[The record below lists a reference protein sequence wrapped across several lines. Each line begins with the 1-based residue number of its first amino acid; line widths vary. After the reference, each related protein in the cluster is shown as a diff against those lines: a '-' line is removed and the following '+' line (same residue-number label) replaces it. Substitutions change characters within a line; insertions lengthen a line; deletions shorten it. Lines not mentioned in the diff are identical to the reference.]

1 MHAYGNRRCAVS
13 TAATAVHACAAL
25 DRRLVEAVRG
35 IRVLDTVAWPVA
47 VERRFLETLE
57 AGHET
62 LPRFEYRVPDF
73 SAPRAELA
81 AIAAAAD
88 ASHPLGAYLARSA
101 ASWQT
106 AARMLEAVGTP
117 GVTVPSIELYG
128 RPGDALPGG
137 GQTNLDAA
145 NYFLEIA
152 DELGDGRALPEAEY
166 CIQADVLRDE
176 VQAEVDACFGSGK
189 VRVEIDPELTAKAAA
204 GATRIRLRGA
214 TCFTEYDRSQLLAH
228 EAFVHTLTARNG
240 RAQPVLKS
248 LSRTAPRATATQEGL
263 AVFAELMS
271 GSIDIARLQRI
282 SLRILAIDMALNGA
296 DFVEV
301 YRWFRAHG
309 QNIADSFYSTQRVYR
324 GVPVTGGAA
333 FTKDN
338 VYLAGLL
345 TVHTFFRWAFKRRRL
360 DLLQHLF
367 AGKLALEDAIALR
380 PCFEDG
386 SIAPPR
392 FLPPWVQRSQGLAG
406 KLAFSLF
413 ANRIRMGRIGEWE

>member
-1 MHAYGNRRCAVS
+1 MQTPRAPARKRY
-13 TAATAVHACAAL
+13 TEL
-25 DRRLVEAVRG
+25 DKRLVRAVRH
-35 IRVLDTVAWPVA
+35 IRVLDMVAWPAA
-47 VERRFLETLE
+47 VERRFLDDLHH
-57 AGHET
+57 GHEI
-62 LPRFEYRVPDF
+62 LPRFEYHAPDF
-73 SAPRAELA
+73 SAQRAELA

-88 ASHPLGAYLARSA
+88 ASHPLGAYLRRSA

-106 AARMLEAVGTP
+106 AARMLEAVGTD
-117 GVTVPSIELYG
+117 GVTTPSIELYG

-137 GQTNLDAA
+137 TQTNLDAA
-145 NYFLEIA
+145 RWFLEIA
-152 DELGDGRALPEAEY
+152 EELGNGALPEAEY
-166 CIQADVLRDE
+166 CIPAEVLRDE
-176 VQAEVDACFGSGK
+176 VQAEVDACFGAAT
-189 VRVEIDPELTAKAAA
+189 VRVEIDPELTSKAAA

-214 TCFTEYDRSQLLAH
+214 TCFSEYDRSQLLAH

-282 SLRILAIDMALNGA
+282 SLRILAIDMALSGA

-309 QNIADSFYSTQRVYR
+309 QNVADSFYSTQRVYR

-360 DLLQHLF
+360 DLMQHLF

-380 PCFEDG
+380 PCFADG
-386 SIAPPR
+386 SMAPPKY
-392 FLPPWVQRSQGLAG
+392 LPPWIQRSQGLAA

-413 ANRIRMGRIGEWE
+413 ANKIRMGRLGDWDQV

>member
-1 MHAYGNRRCAVS
+1 MTLSQRQR
-13 TAATAVHACAAL
+13 CAAL
-25 DRRLVEAVRG
+25 DKRLVEAVRD
-35 IRVLDTVAWPVA
+35 IRVLDTVAWPAA
-47 VERRFLETLE
+47 VERKFLDELHE
-57 AGHET
+57 GRET
-62 LPRFEYRVPDF
+62 LPCFAYRTPDF
-73 SAPRAELA
+73 SSQRAELA

-88 ASHPLGAYLARSA
+88 AHRPLGAFLARSA

-106 AARMLEAVGTP
+106 AARMLEAVGTN
-117 GVTVPSIELYG
+117 GVVAPSIELYG
-128 RPGDALPGG
+128 RPGDVLPGG

-145 NYFLEIA
+145 RWFLEIA
-152 DELGDGRALPEAEY
+152 RELGDGEALPEADY
-166 CIQADVLRDE
+166 CIPAEVLRDE
-176 VQAEVDACFGSGK
+176 VQAEVDACFGAGK

-214 TCFTEYDRSQLLAH
+214 TCFSEYDRSQLLAH

-248 LSRTAPRATATQEGL
+248 LARTAPRATATQEGL

-282 SLRILAIDMALNGA
+282 SLRILAIDMALRGA
-296 DFVEV
+296 DFIEV
-301 YRWFRAHG
+301 YRWFRDQG
-309 QNIADSFYSTQRVYR
+309 QGVADSFYSTQRVYR

-360 DLLQHLF
+360 DLMQHLF
-367 AGKLALEDAIALR
+367 AGKLALDDAIALR
-380 PCFEDG
+380 PCFDDG
-386 SIAPPR
+386 SVAAPR
-392 FLPPWVQRSQGLAG
+392 YLPPWVQHSQGLAAR
-406 KLAFSLF
+406 LAFSQF
-413 ANRIRMGRIGEWE
+413 ANRIHMGRIGDWE

>member
-1 MHAYGNRRCAVS
+1 MG
-13 TAATAVHACAAL
+13 TAAPTAALRRCAAL
-25 DRRLVEAVRG
+25 DKRLVEAVRG
-35 IRVLDTVAWPVA
+35 IRVLDTVAWPVT
-47 VERRFLETLE
+47 VERRFLDDLHH
-57 AGHET
+57 GRET
-62 LPRFEYRVPDF
+62 LPRFEYRAPDF
-73 SAPRAELA
+73 TAQRAELD
-81 AIAAAAD
+81 AIASAAD
-88 ASHPLGAYLARSA
+88 ASHPLGAYLRHSA

-106 AARMLEAVGTP
+106 AARMLEAVGTG
-117 GVTVPSIELYG
+117 GVTAPSIELYG

-137 GQTNLDAA
+137 TQTNLDAA
-145 NYFLEIA
+145 RWFLEIA
-152 DELGDGRALPEAEY
+152 EELGNGEALPQAEY
-166 CIQADVLRDE
+166 CIPAEVLRDE
-176 VQAEVDACFGSGK
+176 VQAEVDACFGNGT

-214 TCFTEYDRSQLLAH
+214 TCFSEYDRSQLLAH

-248 LSRTAPRATATQEGL
+248 LARTAPRATATQEGL

-271 GSIDIARLQRI
+271 GSIDLARLQRI
-282 SLRILAIDMALNGA
+282 SLRILAIDMALSGA

-309 QNIADSFYSTQRVYR
+309 QNVADSFYSTQRVYR
-324 GVPVTGGAA
+324 GVPVSGGAA

-360 DLLQHLF
+360 DLMQHLF
-367 AGKLALEDAIALR
+367 AGKLALDDAIALR
-380 PCFEDG
+380 PGFADG
-386 SIAPPR
+386 SVAPPKY
-392 FLPPWVQRSQGLAG
+392 LPPWIQRSQGLAA

-413 ANRIRMGRIGEWE
+413 ANRIRMGRIGDWDQA

>member
-1 MHAYGNRRCAVS
+1 MQTPRAPARNRYAG
-13 TAATAVHACAAL
+13 L
-25 DRRLVEAVRG
+25 DKRLVRAVRD
-35 IRVLDTVAWPVA
+35 IRVLDMVAWPAA
-47 VERRFLETLE
+47 VERRFLDDLHH
-57 AGHET
+57 GRET
-62 LPRFEYRVPDF
+62 LPHFEYHAPDF
-73 SAPRAELA
+73 SAQRAELA
-81 AIAAAAD
+81 AIAVAAD
-88 ASHPLGAYLARSA
+88 ASHPLGAYLQRSA

-106 AARMLEAVGTP
+106 AARMLEAIGTD
-117 GVTVPSIELYG
+117 GVTAPSIELYG
-128 RPGDALPGG
+128 KPGDALPGG
-137 GQTNLDAA
+137 TQTNLDAA
-145 NYFLEIA
+145 RWFLDIA
-152 DELGDGRALPEAEY
+152 EELGNGALPEAEY
-166 CIQADVLRDE
+166 CIPAEVLRDE
-176 VQAEVDACFGSGK
+176 VQAEVDACFGAAT
-189 VRVEIDPELTAKAAA
+189 VRVEIDPELTSKAAA

-214 TCFTEYDRSQLLAH
+214 TCFSEYDRSQLLAH

-248 LSRTAPRATATQEGL
+248 LARTAPRATATQEGL

-282 SLRILAIDMALNGA
+282 SLRILAIDMALSGA
-296 DFVEV
+296 DFMEV

-324 GVPVTGGAA
+324 GVPVNGGAA

-360 DLLQHLF
+360 DLMQHLF

-380 PCFEDG
+380 SCFADG
-386 SIAPPR
+386 SMAPPKY
-392 FLPPWVQRSQGLAG
+392 LPPWIQRSQGLAA

-413 ANRIRMGRIGEWE
+413 ANKIRMGRIGDWDQV

>member
-1 MHAYGNRRCAVS
+1 MRL
-13 TAATAVHACAAL
+13 AAAIRDCAAL
-25 DRRLVEAVRG
+25 DKRLVEAVRG
-35 IRVLDTVAWPVA
+35 IRVLDTVSWPAA
-47 VERRFLETLE
+47 VERRFLDDLHH
-57 AGHET
+57 GRET
-62 LPRFEYRVPDF
+62 LPRFEYHAPDF
-73 SAPRAELA
+73 SAQRAELA
-81 AIAAAAD
+81 AITSAAD
-88 ASHPLGAYLARSA
+88 AAHPLGAYLRRSA

-106 AARMLEAVGTP
+106 AARMLEAVGTD
-117 GVTVPSIELYG
+117 GVTTPSIELYG

-137 GQTNLDAA
+137 TQTNLDAA
-145 NYFLEIA
+145 RWFLEIA
-152 DELGDGRALPEAEY
+152 EELGNGALPEAEY
-166 CIQADVLRDE
+166 CIPAEVLRDE
-176 VQAEVDACFGSGK
+176 VQAEVDACFGAAT
-189 VRVEIDPELTAKAAA
+189 VRVEIDPELTSKAAA

-214 TCFTEYDRSQLLAH
+214 TCFSEYDRSQLLAH

-248 LSRTAPRATATQEGL
+248 LARTAPRATATQEGL

-309 QNIADSFYSTQRVYR
+309 QNVADSFYSTQRVYR

-360 DLLQHLF
+360 DLMQHLF
-367 AGKLALEDAIALR
+367 AGKLALDDAIALR
-380 PCFEDG
+380 PCFADG
-386 SIAPPR
+386 SVAPPK
-392 FLPPWVQRSQGLAG
+392 FLPPWIQRSHGLAA

-413 ANRIRMGRIGEWE
+413 ANQIRMGRIGEWE

>member
-1 MHAYGNRRCAVS
+1 VTNDAAPATSLKRCAE
-13 TAATAVHACAAL
+13 L
-25 DRRLVEAVRG
+25 DRRLVTAVRR
-35 IRVLDTVAWPVA
+35 IRVLDTVAWPAA
-47 VERRFLETLE
+47 VEQQFLDDLKR
-57 AGHET
+57 GHET
-62 LPRFEYRVPDF
+62 LPRFAYRPPDF
-73 SAPRAELA
+73 SAQRAELA
-81 AIAAAAD
+81 AISAAAD
-88 ASHPLGAYLARSA
+88 TARPLGAYLARSA

-106 AARMLEAVGTP
+106 AARMLEAVGSA
-117 GVTVPSIELYG
+117 GVTAASIELYG
-128 RPGDALPGG
+128 RPGDILPGG

-145 NYFLEIA
+145 RYFLGIA
-152 DELGDGRALPEAEY
+152 EELGDGQALPEAEY
-166 CIQADVLRDE
+166 CIPAEVLRDE
-176 VQAEVDACFGSGK
+176 VQAEVDARFGGGQ

-214 TCFTEYDRSQLLAH
+214 TCFSEYDRSQLLAH

-240 RAQPVLKS
+240 RAQPILKS

-282 SLRILAIDMALNGA
+282 SLRILAIDMALDGA
-296 DFVEV
+296 DFIET

-309 QNIADSFYSTQRVYR
+309 QSVADSFYSTQRVYR

-360 DLLQHLF
+360 DLLAHLF

-380 PCFEDG
+380 PCFADG
-386 SIAPPR
+386 SVAPPQY
-392 FLPPWVQRSQGLAG
+392 LPPWLQRSQGLAG

-413 ANRIRMGRIGEWE
+413 ANRIHMGRIGEWE

>member
-1 MHAYGNRRCAVS
+1 MQTPRAPARKRYAG
-13 TAATAVHACAAL
+13 L
-25 DRRLVEAVRG
+25 DKRLVRAVRD
-35 IRVLDTVAWPVA
+35 IRVLDMVAWPAA
-47 VERRFLETLE
+47 VERRFLDDLHH
-57 AGHET
+57 GRET
-62 LPRFEYRVPDF
+62 LPRFEYHAPDF
-73 SAPRAELA
+73 SAQRAELA
-81 AIAAAAD
+81 AIAVAAD
-88 ASHPLGAYLARSA
+88 ASHPLGAYLQRSA

-106 AARMLEAVGTP
+106 AARMLEAIGTD
-117 GVTVPSIELYG
+117 GVTAPSIELYG
-128 RPGDALPGG
+128 KPGDALPGG
-137 GQTNLDAA
+137 TQTNLDAA
-145 NYFLEIA
+145 RWFLDIA
-152 DELGDGRALPEAEY
+152 EELGNGALPEAEY
-166 CIQADVLRDE
+166 CIPAEVLRDE
-176 VQAEVDACFGSGK
+176 VQAEVDACFGAAT
-189 VRVEIDPELTAKAAA
+189 VRVEIDPELTSKAAA

-214 TCFTEYDRSQLLAH
+214 TCFSEYDRSQLLAH

-248 LSRTAPRATATQEGL
+248 LARTAPRATATQEGL

-282 SLRILAIDMALNGA
+282 SLRILAIDMALSGA
-296 DFVEV
+296 DFMEV

-324 GVPVTGGAA
+324 GVPVNGGAA

-360 DLLQHLF
+360 DLMQHLF

-380 PCFEDG
+380 SCFADG
-386 SIAPPR
+386 SMAPPKY
-392 FLPPWVQRSQGLAG
+392 LPPWIQRSQGLAA

-413 ANRIRMGRIGEWE
+413 ANKIRMGRIGDWDQV

>member
-1 MHAYGNRRCAVS
+1 MDAAAPGALRR
-13 TAATAVHACAAL
+13 CAAL
-25 DRRLVEAVRG
+25 DKRLVEAVRG
-35 IRVLDTVAWPVA
+35 IRVLDTLAWPAA
-47 VERRFLETLE
+47 VERRFLEDLQR
-57 AGHET
+57 GRET
-62 LPRFEYRVPDF
+62 LPCIDYRVPDF
-73 SAPRAELA
+73 SAQRTELA
-81 AIAAAAD
+81 AIAAKAD
-88 ASHPLGAYLARSA
+88 ASHPLGAYLQRSA

-106 AARMLEAVGTP
+106 AARMLEAVGTG
-117 GVTVPSIELYG
+117 GVSAPSIELYG
-128 RPGDALPGG
+128 KPGDVLPGG
-137 GQTNLDAA
+137 TQTNLDAA
-145 NYFLEIA
+145 RWFLHIA
-152 DELGDGRALPEAEY
+152 EEMGNGEALPEAEY
-166 CIQADVLRDE
+166 CIPAEVLRDE
-176 VQAEVDACFGSGK
+176 VQAEVDACFGIGT
-189 VRVEIDPELTAKAAA
+189 VRVEIDPELTSKAAA

-214 TCFTEYDRSQLLAH
+214 TCFSEYDRSQLLAH

-282 SLRILAIDMALNGA
+282 SLRILAIDMALSGA
-296 DFVEV
+296 DFIEV

-360 DLLQHLF
+360 DLMQHLF
-367 AGKLALEDAIALR
+367 AGKLALDDAIALR
-380 PCFEDG
+380 PCFAEG
-386 SIAPPR
+386 SVAPPKY
-392 FLPPWVQRSQGLAG
+392 LPPWIQRSQGLAA

-413 ANRIRMGRIGEWE
+413 ANRIRMGRIGDWDQA

>member
-1 MHAYGNRRCAVS
+1 MQTPRAPARKRYAG
-13 TAATAVHACAAL
+13 L
-25 DRRLVEAVRG
+25 DKRLVRAVRD
-35 IRVLDTVAWPVA
+35 IRVLDMVAWPAA
-47 VERRFLETLE
+47 VERRFLDDLHH
-57 AGHET
+57 GRET
-62 LPRFEYRVPDF
+62 LPHFEYHAPDF
-73 SAPRAELA
+73 SAQRAELA
-81 AIAAAAD
+81 AIAVAAD
-88 ASHPLGAYLARSA
+88 ASHPLGAYLQRSA

-106 AARMLEAVGTP
+106 AARMLEAIGTD
-117 GVTVPSIELYG
+117 GVTAPSIELYG
-128 RPGDALPGG
+128 KPGDALPGG
-137 GQTNLDAA
+137 TQTNLDAA
-145 NYFLEIA
+145 RWFLEIA
-152 DELGDGRALPEAEY
+152 EELGNGALPEAEY
-166 CIQADVLRDE
+166 CIPAEVLRDE
-176 VQAEVDACFGSGK
+176 VQAEVDACFGAAT
-189 VRVEIDPELTAKAAA
+189 VRVEIDPELTSKAAA

-214 TCFTEYDRSQLLAH
+214 TCFSEYDRSQLLAH

-248 LSRTAPRATATQEGL
+248 LARTAPRATATQEGL

-282 SLRILAIDMALNGA
+282 SLRILAIDMALSGA
-296 DFVEV
+296 DFMEV

-324 GVPVTGGAA
+324 GVPVNGGAA

-360 DLLQHLF
+360 DLMQHLF

-380 PCFEDG
+380 SCFADG
-386 SIAPPR
+386 SMAPPKY
-392 FLPPWVQRSQGLAG
+392 LPPWIQRSQGLAA

-413 ANRIRMGRIGEWE
+413 ANKIRMGRIGDWDQV

>member
-1 MHAYGNRRCAVS
+1 MRAAALSDDLQRCAE
-13 TAATAVHACAAL
+13 L

-35 IRVLDTVAWPVA
+35 IRVLSTVAWPA
-47 VERRFLETLE
+47 RVERRFLEDLQRGRE
-57 AGHET
+57 I
-62 LPRFEYRVPDF
+62 LPRLDYRAPDL
-73 SAPRAELA
+73 SAQRAELA
-81 AIAAAAD
+81 AIASAAD
-88 ASHPLGAYLARSA
+88 TAHPLGAWLARSA

-106 AARMLEAVGTP
+106 AARMLEAVGTA
-117 GVTVPSIELYG
+117 GVTAPSVELYG
-128 RPGDALPGG
+128 KPGDALPGG

-145 NYFLEIA
+145 RWFLQIA
-152 DELGDGRALPEAEY
+152 SEMDNGAPLPEAEY
-166 CIQADVLRDE
+166 CIPAETLQGE
-176 VQAEVDACFGSGK
+176 VQAEVDAFFGDGV

-214 TCFTEYDRSQLLAH
+214 TCFSEYDRSQLLAH
-228 EAFVHTLTARNG
+228 EAFVHTLTALNG

-248 LSRTAPRATATQEGL
+248 LARTAPRATATQEGL

-282 SLRILAIDMALNGA
+282 SLRIMAIDMALGGA
-296 DFVEV
+296 DFIEV

-309 QNIADSFYSTQRVYR
+309 QNEADSFFSTQRVFR

-360 DLLQHLF
+360 DLMQHLF
-367 AGKLALEDAIALR
+367 AGKLALDDALALG
-380 PCFEDG
+380 PCFADG
-386 SIAPPR
+386 ALAPPK
-392 FLPPWVQRSQGLAG
+392 FLPPWLQRSQGLAA

>member
-1 MHAYGNRRCAVS
+1 MQTPRAPARKRYAG
-13 TAATAVHACAAL
+13 L
-25 DRRLVEAVRG
+25 DKRLVRAVRD
-35 IRVLDTVAWPVA
+35 IRVLDMVAWPAA
-47 VERRFLETLE
+47 VERRFLDDLHH
-57 AGHET
+57 GRET
-62 LPRFEYRVPDF
+62 LPHFEYHAPDF
-73 SAPRAELA
+73 SAQRAELA
-81 AIAAAAD
+81 AIAVAAD
-88 ASHPLGAYLARSA
+88 ASHPLGAYLQRSA

-106 AARMLEAVGTP
+106 AARMLEAIGTD
-117 GVTVPSIELYG
+117 GVTAPSIELYG
-128 RPGDALPGG
+128 KPGDALPGG
-137 GQTNLDAA
+137 TQTNLDAA
-145 NYFLEIA
+145 RWFLDIA
-152 DELGDGRALPEAEY
+152 EELGNGALPEAEY
-166 CIQADVLRDE
+166 CIPAEVLRDE
-176 VQAEVDACFGSGK
+176 VQAEVDACFGAAT
-189 VRVEIDPELTAKAAA
+189 VRVEIDPELTSKAAA

-214 TCFTEYDRSQLLAH
+214 TCFSEYDRSQLLAH

-248 LSRTAPRATATQEGL
+248 LARTAPRATATQEGL

-282 SLRILAIDMALNGA
+282 SLRILAIDMALSGA
-296 DFVEV
+296 DFMEV

-324 GVPVTGGAA
+324 GVPVNGGAA

-360 DLLQHLF
+360 DLMQHLF

-380 PCFEDG
+380 SCFADG
-386 SIAPPR
+386 SMAPPKY
-392 FLPPWVQRSQGLAG
+392 LPPWIQRSQGLAA

-413 ANRIRMGRIGEWE
+413 ANKIRMGRIGDWDQV

>member
-1 MHAYGNRRCAVS
+1 MDLP
-13 TAATAVHACAAL
+13 AATRNCAAL
-25 DRRLVEAVRG
+25 DRRLVEAVRS
-35 IRVLDTVAWPVA
+35 IRVLDTVAWPAA
-47 VERRFLETLE
+47 VERKFLDELRQ
-57 AGHET
+57 GRET
-62 LPRFEYRVPDF
+62 LPRFEYRTPDF
-73 SAPRAELA
+73 SAQRAELA

-88 ASHPLGAYLARSA
+88 VQHPLGAYLARSA

-106 AARMLEAVGTP
+106 AARMLEAVGTA
-117 GVTVPSIELYG
+117 GVVAPSIELYG

-145 NYFLEIA
+145 RWFLEIA
-152 DELGDGRALPEAEY
+152 RELGDGEALPEAEY
-166 CIQADVLRDE
+166 CIPAKVLRDE
-176 VQAEVDACFGSGK
+176 VQAEVDARFGSGK

-214 TCFTEYDRSQLLAH
+214 TCFSEYDRSQLLAH

-248 LSRTAPRATATQEGL
+248 LARTAPRATATQEGL

-282 SLRILAIDMALNGA
+282 SLRIQAIDMALSGA
-296 DFVEV
+296 DFIQV
-301 YRWFRAHG
+301 YRWFCDQG
-309 QNIADSFYSTQRVYR
+309 QGVADSFYSTQRVYR

-360 DLLQHLF
+360 DLMQHLF
-367 AGKLALEDAIALR
+367 AGKLALDDAIALR

-386 SIAPPR
+386 SVAAPR
-392 FLPPWVQRSQGLAG
+392 HLPPWVQRSQGLAAR
-406 KLAFSLF
+406 LAFSLF
-413 ANRIRMGRIGEWE
+413 ANRIRMGRIGEWD

>member
-1 MHAYGNRRCAVS
+1 MDAAAPAALRR
-13 TAATAVHACAAL
+13 CAAL
-25 DRRLVEAVRG
+25 DRRLVNAVRG
-35 IRVLDTVAWPVA
+35 IRVLDTVAWPAA
-47 VERRFLETLE
+47 VERRFLDDLQHGREIV
-57 AGHET
+57 
-62 LPRFEYRVPDF
+62 PRFEYRVPDL
-73 SAPRAELA
+73 SVQRAQLD
-81 AIAAAAD
+81 AIAAKAD
-88 ASHPLGAYLARSA
+88 ASHPLGAYLRRSA
-101 ASWQT
+101 ESWQT
-106 AARMLEAVGTP
+106 AARMLEAVGTHR
-117 GVTVPSIELYG
+117 VTAPSIELYG

-137 GQTNLDAA
+137 TQTNLDAA
-145 NYFLEIA
+145 RWFLEIA
-152 DELGDGRALPEAEY
+152 EELGNGALPEAEY
-166 CIQADVLRDE
+166 CIPAEVLRDE
-176 VQAEVDACFGSGK
+176 VQAEVDACFGTGT
-189 VRVEIDPELTAKAAA
+189 VRVEIDPELTSKAAA

-214 TCFTEYDRSQLLAH
+214 TCFSEYDRSQLLAH

-248 LSRTAPRATATQEGL
+248 LARTAPRATATQEGL

-282 SLRILAIDMALNGA
+282 SLRILAIDMALSGA

-309 QNIADSFYSTQRVYR
+309 QNVADSFYSTQRVFR

-360 DLLQHLF
+360 DLMQHLF
-367 AGKLALEDAIALR
+367 SGKLALDDAIALR
-380 PCFEDG
+380 PCFADG
-386 SIAPPR
+386 SVAPPQY
-392 FLPPWVQRSQGLAG
+392 LPPWIQRSQGLAA

-413 ANRIRMGRIGEWE
+413 ANRIRMGRIGEWDD

>member
-1 MHAYGNRRCAVS
+1 MHGAAISPALQRCAD
-13 TAATAVHACAAL
+13 L

-35 IRVLDTVAWPVA
+35 IRVLATVAWPA
-47 VERRFLETLE
+47 AIERRFIAGLE
-57 AGHET
+57 AGRET
-62 LPRFEYRVPDF
+62 LPHFEYHAPDF
-73 SAPRAELA
+73 SAQRTELA
-81 AIAAAAD
+81 AIATTAD
-88 ASHPLGAYLARSA
+88 ISHPLGAYLARSA
-101 ASWQT
+101 QSWQT
-106 AARMLEAVGTP
+106 AARMLEAVGSEA
-117 GVTVPSIELYG
+117 VTAPSIELYG

-137 GQTNLDAA
+137 AQTNLDAA
-145 NYFLEIA
+145 RWFLEIA
-152 DELGDGRALPEAEY
+152 EELGDGRALPDAEY
-166 CIQADVLRDE
+166 CIPAEVLQGE
-176 VQAEVDACFGSGK
+176 VQAEVDAFFGNGA

-204 GATRIRLRGA
+204 GSNRIRLRGD
-214 TCFTEYDRSQLLAH
+214 TCFSEYDRSQLLAH

-240 RAQPVLKS
+240 RAQPILKS
-248 LSRTAPRATATQEGL
+248 LARTAPRATATQEGL

-282 SLRILAIDMALNGA
+282 SLRILAIDMALAGA
-296 DFVEV
+296 DFIEV

-309 QNIADSFYSTQRVYR
+309 QSVADSFYSTQRVYR

-360 DLLQHLF
+360 DLLQNLF
-367 AGKLALEDAIALR
+367 AGKLALDDAIALA
-380 PCFEDG
+380 PCFADG
-386 SIAPPR
+386 SLAGPES
-392 FLPPWVQRSQGLAG
+392 LPPWLQRSQGLAG